1 MKNIFNLQATSKPL
15 LSDAVA
21 ERSLSDA
28 SNGIIIGED
37 QLDNDLIEDP
47 QAWTSI
53 AEQYAPYED
62 NMDIE
67 VRFIY

>member
-67 VRFIY
+67 VRLIY